1 MLRTMHRISFRLL
14 CRHDLPRRIV
24 FRRQPSFNYIARN
37 SRSASGDAFALLV
50 FSLGNEI
57 TAFCCELCAETLF
70 SIDLT
75 ALLFADR
82 TAPSGSISPAPIT
95 AVLPTAFPKRLP
107 HTNANIMIIGRATST
122 SFLFSEFYPYV
133 FFVCSF
139 DLHSL
144 SGHNLFFRKS
154 YAVCCS
160 RIRRITKGLGR
171 YGNIT
176 QLRI

>member
-1 MLRTMHRISFRLL
+1 MLCDGVVFVPLYFI
-14 CRHDLPRRIV
+14 CRCCGRCIEFLFDYGAVMICRGVLFFGVSHH
-24 FRRQPSFNYIARN
+24 FNYIARN
-37 SRSASGDAFALLV
+37 SRSASDDAFALLI

-122 SFLFSEFYPYV
+122 SFLFSEFTRM
-133 FFVCSF
+133 SF
-139 DLHSL
+139 RFS
-144 SGHNLFFRKS
+144 
-154 YAVCCS
+154 
-160 RIRRITKGLGR
+160 I
-171 YGNIT
+171 
-176 QLRI
+176 